1 MNCAI
6 ASTAAL
12 LRFLYL
18 AAILMLLWAS
28 LPGSAGAYEEKQA
41 QQGRV
46 HRIGFHV
53 WKPGKIYDEAM
64 AGIKDGLKIANIRYE
79 SVVVESNQ
87 NEDRAI
93 KNLQM
98 LDGMKL
104 DLIYSL
110 SSAAT
115 QIVKK
120 IGMTT
125 PVVATVIN
133 HPASLNISTT
143 DFGKEVKLSGTSY
156 YVDVTKQLELYR
168 DLFPR
173 ARKIGMIYDS
183 KNPAGYLAEQPFL
196 RDACAKAGLD
206 FLSVGVNTSSELAA
220 AAKRLL
226 GMGADMIVI
235 PTNNLV
241 YEHLATVLEVTN
253 PREVPVVS
261 MSKQGVE
268 NGALAALYAD
278 TYDLGRQA
286 GELAAR
292 ILKGEVDPSKAGFQF
307 ARRPDV
313 IINLTSAKALNY
325 RFPADVLDMAA
336 IVIH

>member
-1 MNCAI
+1 MNCVT
-6 ASTAAL
+6 ASMAAL

-18 AAILMLLWAS
+18 AAILVLLWAS
-28 LPGSAGAYEEKQA
+28 LPGSAGAYEDKQG
-41 QQGRV
+41 QRDGV
-46 HRIGFHV
+46 HRVGFHL
-53 WKPGKIYDEAM
+53 WKPGKIYDDAM

-79 SVVVESNQ
+79 SIIVESNQ
-87 NEDRAI
+87 DEALAI

-98 LDGMKL
+98 LDGMNL
-104 DLIYSL
+104 DVIYSL

-133 HPASLNISTT
+133 HPASLNISGS
-143 DFGKEVKLSGTSY
+143 DFGKQVKLSGTSY
-156 YVDVTKQLELYR
+156 YIDVAKQLELYR
-168 DLFPR
+168 ELFPS
-173 ARKIGMIYDS
+173 ARKIAMIYDS

-196 RDACAKAGLD
+196 RDACARAGLE
-206 FLSVGVNTSSELAA
+206 FLSVGVDTPSELPEAA
-220 AAKRLL
+220 RRLL
-226 GMGADMIVI
+226 SMGADMVVI

-241 YEHLATVLEVTN
+241 YDHLAVVLEITN
-253 PREVPVVS
+253 PRQVPVVS

-286 GELAAR
+286 GDLAAR
-292 ILKGEVDPSKAGFQF
+292 ILKHEVDPGKVGFHF
-307 ARRPDV
+307 ASRPDI

-325 RFPADVLDMAA
+325 RFPAKVLDMAA

>member
-1 MNCAI
+1 MNSAM

-18 AAILMLLWAS
+18 TAILVLLWAS
-28 LPGSAGAYEEKQA
+28 LPSSAGAYEQKEP
-41 QQGRV
+41 QQGRM

-53 WKPGKIYDEAM
+53 WKPGKIYDDAM

-87 NEDRAI
+87 NEDLAI
-93 KNLQM
+93 KNLRM

-104 DLIYSL
+104 DLIYPL

-115 QIVKK
+115 QIVKN

-133 HPASLNISTT
+133 HPASLNISAT

-156 YVDVTKQLELYR
+156 YIDVTKQLELYR

-173 ARKIGMIYDS
+173 ARKIGMIYDL

-196 RDACAKAGLD
+196 RDACAKTGLD
-206 FLSVGVNTSSELAA
+206 FLSVGVNTSSELPEAA
-220 AAKRLL
+220 QRLL
-226 GMGADMIVI
+226 DMGTDMIVI
-235 PTNNLV
+235 PTNNLI
-241 YEHLATVLEVTN
+241 YEHLTAVLEITN
-253 PREVPVVS
+253 TREVPVVS

-278 TYDLGRQA
+278 TYDLGREA

-292 ILKGEVDPSKAGFQF
+292 ILRGEVDPSTAGFHF
-307 ARRPDV
+307 ARRPDI

-325 RFPADVLDMAA
+325 RPS
-336 IVIH
+336 